1 MKATAI
7 TAALQKDKRDSFL
20 KATEHYGSNGFL
32 IDCSGNDFFYF
43 STKQASLNGCSKTL
57 E

>member
-1 MKATAI
+1 M

-32 IDCSGNDFFYF
+32 IDCSGKGFFYF